1 MESTAARSGI
11 DLAGRPARPGLA
23 LILALLSV
31 PGSTATWDT
40 LPGGGFVWGAP
51 LAIIAIVLGSQAL
64 RRSTAG
70 RGKARAA
77 IVIGGAMVA
86 MMVIWTTVEIVSG

>member
-23 LILALLSV
+23 LVLALLSI

-40 LPGGGFVWGAP
+40 LPGGGFVWGVP
-51 LAIIAIVLGSQAL
+51 LAIVAIVLGAQSL
-64 RRSTAG
+64 RRSSAG
-70 RGKARAA
+70 RGKAQAA
-77 IVIGGAMVA
+77 IVIGGAMLA
-86 MMVIWTTVEIVSG
+86 MMVIWTVVETVSG